1 MKGTPEFKKTKTSP
15 ILFKRPDGTNHFLH
29 GLAAER
35 SGDDVTH
42 ELFVRLAGAIVA
54 NRRPE
59 LGRSGPEQ

>member
-1 MKGTPEFKKTKTSP
+1 MKGTPEFKKTKTVTDS
-15 ILFKRPDGTNHFLH
+15 FKRPDGTDHFLH
-29 GLAAER
+29 GLVAER
-35 SGDDVTH
+35 SGADVTH